1 MANRTPRLPALRKD
15 EVVAYVAEMGEVTV
29 TELARR
35 FGVSA
40 DTVRRDLDELA
51 AVGRLKR
58 THGGAL
64 RNDPL
69 SSMEISLTERLSVHD
84 TAKSRI
90 GEVAATL
97 VEDGQTLLLNGGT
110 TTLAVLPHLA
120 QRRNLTLVT
129 NNLWAPG
136 RVPRE
141 CARDVYLIGGTV
153 RLTAQVTLGP
163 VEFAG
168 ASGSSSHRIHADIAL
183 VSVGGVAPGMG
194 YSTSNL
200 QEARMLCE
208 MMSSSRQVVVLADRS
223 KFGTRTFAQIAP
235 LDAADIVVTDPP
247 VDAEVA
253 EALAMA
259 GVTVMA
265 TGDGQRLSARP
276 AEPSSR
282 DVLPAFVGGGDGDK
296 LRTGAPAA
304 GSDEV
309 NVTATGQA

>member
-15 EVVAYVAEMGEVTV
+15 ELAAYVAERGEVRV
-29 TELARR
+29 TEIAGH
-35 FGVSA
+35 FGVSV

-69 SSMEISLTERLSVHD
+69 STMEISLTERMSVQD
-84 TAKSRI
+84 DAKAKI
-90 GEVAATL
+90 GELAATL
-97 VEDGQTLLLNGGT
+97 VEDGQTILLNGGT
-110 TTLAVLPHLA
+110 TALAVLRHLA
-120 QRRNLTLVT
+120 PRRGLTLVT

-141 CARDVYLIGGTV
+141 CVRDMYLIGGTV

-168 ASGSSSHRIHADIAL
+168 ASGSHSHRVHADIAL
-183 VSVGGVAPGMG
+183 IGVGGVAAGLG

-223 KFGTRTFAQIAP
+223 KFGRRTFAQIAA
-235 LDAADIVVTDPP
+235 LEAADIVVTDPP
-247 VDAEVA
+247 VDAEIA
-253 EALAMA
+253 EALATV

-265 TGDGQRLSARP
+265 T
-276 AEPSSR
+276 
-282 DVLPAFVGGGDGDK
+282 
-296 LRTGAPAA
+296 
-304 GSDEV
+304 DEV
-309 NVTATGQA
+309 GPRVAGDP